1 MSGENCYDTVWY
13 VSVML
18 YIKGK
23 RVKIRINVVNNE
35 PPPNGIGVLLGKSDN
50 EPSIYSVS
58 LEEFEAKASSD
69 TKNSVM
75 CSLLLKIES

>member
-1 MSGENCYDTVWY
+1 MSGENCYDTIWY

-35 PPPNGIGVLLGKSDN
+35 PPPDGIGVLLGKSDN
-50 EPSIYSVS
+50 EAIY
-58 LEEFEAKASSD
+58 L
-69 TKNSVM
+69 
-75 CSLLLKIES
+75 